1 MKAFEIHVFQS
12 VCLSMSNAV
21 EKDPGRSA
29 IHLKNEHDFL
39 TNSMLVEKVQFV
51 CAFIF
56 DSNIQEKTEHN

>member
-29 IHLKNEHDFL
+29 IHLKNEYDFL
-39 TNSMLVEKVQFV
+39 TN
-51 CAFIF
+51 
-56 DSNIQEKTEHN
+56 DSNIQEKTEHI